1 MRKTTLFL
9 ILFITVLSLSAQLRD
24 GTLMRS
30 ESRQEFD
37 PTKVKGDFYV
47 SPKGNDNW
55 SGTLAEPNGAG
66 TDGPFATIKR
76 AQQGVLDLK
85 SQVYQAKKVSNIS
98 RYIGS
103 SHPLGKGKDI
113 VVFIREGLYTLT
125 SPLSFAPKD
134 GGERV
139 ETNLPTG
146 AFEFHHLRDHYVTYA
161 AYPGEKPVISGGTE
175 VTNWEKAGNCWVAP
189 FTQEDATILIA
200 NGQKQTPA
208 RTPDSGYFTV
218 EKLTN
223 NSEINFKEGD
233 IRSWGDMAYNRI
245 ILMMRW
251 NIAENSIAKVD
262 EKNHRAYLAHSE
274 PRLLLVPPRYYVENV
289 KDAMNLPGEWYFDKG
304 KKEISYIPAKGITNP
319 NEAKICVPR
328 YNQLVTIAGEEGRPV
343 RNLRFYGLTFDMVT
357 AGGTVISCDYTK
369 ACEIEY
375 CELSNSESAAV
386 KLGFGCTNTR
396 IANNLFRQL
405 RKGAIQGRGPKE
417 NGNIRQ
423 QVKQTLIYRNK
434 FVECGGDV
442 VQFLYT
448 NFTTISHNYFYKS
461 YWPNCISCQWGNME
475 EEADGSYLVEFNHFD
490 DMQNDADDTGVIKL
504 AGLTLNSFVRNNL
517 FHRVRR
523 GFTNENVPIWFDCL
537 AKDWVV
543 EKNIY
548 YDIEQRTMKLNG
560 AYIADNIYRD
570 NELIEAPQIAPEEI
584 IEGNPVF
591 AASNLKIMSSALSA
605 SDSIPSG
612 SVVQVSADIFNS
624 GSTGFA
630 PVCLYI
636 NGKVFQTKDFPVVK
650 NNSRR
655 VMFEFRLLNSGRQ
668 EIAIGETQPH
678 ALIVVGERP
687 SIVFDNIR
695 ASEERVLSGESVR
708 VSATA
713 KNVKQANYQ
722 SNIRLYANGK
732 ELKSEALSLKTME
745 EKEVQFVITPEVGVN
760 SVRIEN
766 SSEIILKVFD
776 YKELDFKKEKL
787 LTYISAKAKPAN
799 AEFSHQDGSYKIT
812 ASGHD
817 FFHAEDAYAAV
828 YLRQLVGDFV
838 ATVKVAAF
846 GEKTEAWFRAGLYA
860 RNDITQSFDVVKG
873 SLGSVLMFTTPN
885 RAGIEYD
892 EFGDGS
898 MHKAASENLPE
909 NTTTPVWL
917 KLERHGKTYSG
928 YVSVDGKNW
937 IIQRKSTPLPG
948 LTDAVDLGL
957 AAGSSNGKPY
967 TVTFSDWSVK
977 LQDNRK

>member
-9 ILFITVLSLSAQLRD
+9 MILLMVLSVSAQLRD

-37 PTKVKGDFYV
+37 ATKVKGDFYV
-47 SPKGNDNW
+47 SPNGNDNW
-55 SGTLAEPNGAG
+55 SGTLAEPNAAG

-76 AQQGVLDLK
+76 AQQGVRELK
-85 SQVYQAKKVSNIS
+85 SQVYQAKKMSNIS

-103 SHPLGKGKDI
+103 NHPLGKGKDI
-113 VVFIREGLYTLT
+113 VVFIRKGLYTL
-125 SPLSFAPKD
+125 SAPLEFKPKD

-139 ETNLPTG
+139 ETSLPTG
-146 AFEFHHLRDHYVTYA
+146 AFEFNNLRDHYVTYA
-161 AYPGEKPVISGGTE
+161 AFPGEKPVITGGLE
-175 VTNWEKAGNCWVAP
+175 VTNWEKTGNCWVAP
-189 FTQEDATILIA
+189 FTQENATSLIA

-223 NSEINFKEGD
+223 NSELNFRKGD
-233 IRSWGDMAYNRI
+233 MKNWREMAYNRV
-245 ILMMRW
+245 ILLMRW
-251 NIAENSIAKVD
+251 NIAENSIARVD
-262 EKNHRAYLAHSE
+262 EKNQIAYLARSE

-289 KDAMNLPGEWYFDKG
+289 KDAMDQPGEWYFDKG
-304 KKEISYIPAKGITNP
+304 RKEISYIPVKGISNP
-319 NEAKICVPR
+319 NEAMMSVPR
-328 YNQLVTIAGEEGRPV
+328 YNQLITVTGEEGRPV
-343 RNLRFYGLTFDMVT
+343 RNLRFYGLTFDGVT
-357 AGGTVISCDYTK
+357 AGGTVISFEY
-369 ACEIEY
+369 AHGCELENS
-375 CELSNSESAAV
+375 ELSNSESTAV

-405 RKGAIQGRGPKE
+405 KRGAIQGRGPKE
-417 NGNIRQ
+417 IGNIRQ
-423 QVKQTLIYRNK
+423 QVKQTMIYKNK
-434 FVECGGDV
+434 FIACGGDV

-475 EEADGSYLVEFNHFD
+475 EEADGSYLVEYNHFD

-504 AGLTLNSFVRNNL
+504 AGLTVNSFVRNNL
-517 FHRVRR
+517 FHKVHR
-523 GFTNENVPIWFDCL
+523 GFTNENVPVWFDCL

-548 YDIEQRTMKLNG
+548 YDIEQRMMKLNG
-560 AYIADNIYRD
+560 AYLTDNIYRD
-570 NELIEAPQIAPEEI
+570 NELIEPPQNAPEEI
-584 IEGNPVF
+584 IEGLPAFV
-591 AASNLKIMSSALSA
+591 ASNLNVSGSTLSG
-605 SDSIPSG
+605 SNSLPTG
-612 SVVQVSADIFNS
+612 SVVKVSADIFNS

-630 PVCLYI
+630 PVFLYI
-636 NGKVFQTKDFPVVK
+636 NGKVFQTKEFPVIK

-655 VMFEFRLLNSGRQ
+655 IEFVFRLLNSGRQ
-668 EIAIGETQPH
+668 EIAIGETPAQMVN
-678 ALIVVGERP
+678 VVGEKP
-687 SIVFDNIR
+687 SVVFDLIR
-695 ASEERVLSGESVR
+695 VSEERVLSGECIK

-713 KNVKQANYQ
+713 RNVQQVNYQ
-722 SNIRLYANGK
+722 STIRLYVNGRV
-732 ELKSEALSLKTME
+732 LKSLSLLLKPME
-745 EKEVQFVITPEVGVN
+745 EKEVQFEIFPDVGVYP
-760 SVRIEN
+760 VRIEN
-766 SSEIILKVFD
+766 SSEIMVVVSK
-776 YKELDFKKEKL
+776 YRELDLKKEKL
-787 LTYISAKAKPAN
+787 LTYLSAKSKPAN
-799 AEFSHQDGSYKIT
+799 VLFDPINGSYKI
-812 ASGHD
+812 AAAGSD

-828 YLRQLVGDFV
+828 YLRQLKGDFV
-838 ATVKVAAF
+838 AKVKVDAF

-909 NTTTPVWL
+909 NTTMPVWL
-917 KLERHGKTYSG
+917 KLERHGNTYSG

-948 LTDAVDLGL
+948 LTEAVDLGL
-957 AAGSSNGKPY
+957 AAGSSNGKQY
-967 TVTFSDWSVK
+967 AVTFSGWSVK
-977 LQDNRK
+977 VQE

>member
-1 MRKTTLFL
+1 MRKSILFL
-9 ILFITVLSLSAQLRD
+9 LFFSAYSLSAQLRD

-37 PTKVKGDFYV
+37 PAKARGDFYV

-55 SGTLAEPNGAG
+55 SGTLAEPNKTG

-85 SQVYQAKKVSNIS
+85 AQVYQPKKISNIS

-103 SHPLGKGKDI
+103 NHPLGKGKDI

-125 SPLSFAPKD
+125 SPLTFAPKD

-161 AYPGEKPVISGGTE
+161 AFPGEKPVISGGTE
-175 VTNWEKAGNCWVAP
+175 VTNWKKARNCWVAP
-189 FTQEDATILIA
+189 FSQENATILLA
-200 NGQKQTPA
+200 NGMKQTPA

-223 NSEINFKEGD
+223 NSELNFRKGDVKNWKE
-233 IRSWGDMAYNRI
+233 MAYNRL
-245 ILMMRW
+245 ILLMRW

-262 EKNHRAYLAHSE
+262 EKKQTALLAHPES
-274 PRLLLVPPRYYVENV
+274 RLLLVPPRYYVENV

-304 KKEISYIPAKGITNP
+304 KREISYIPMDGIDNP
-319 NEAKICVPR
+319 NNAKMCVPG
-328 YNQLVTIAGEEGRPV
+328 YNRLVTVTGDEGRPV
-343 RNLRFYGLTFDMVT
+343 RNLRFYGLTFDGVT
-357 AGGTVISCDYTK
+357 SGGTVITYEYVQG
-369 ACEIEY
+369 CELEFA
-375 CELSNSESAAV
+375 ELSNSESTAV
-386 KLGFGCTNTR
+386 KLGYGCSNTR
-396 IANNLFRQL
+396 IANNLFREL

-434 FVECGGDV
+434 FIGCGGDV

-475 EEADGSYLVEFNHFD
+475 EEADESYLVEYNHFD

-570 NELIEAPQIAPEEI
+570 NELIEAPRNAPEEI

-591 AASNLKIMSSALSA
+591 AASNLKIISSVLSA

-612 SVVQVSADIFNS
+612 SVVKVSADIFNS
-624 GSTGFA
+624 GSTGFGT
-630 PVCLYI
+630 VYLYI
-636 NGKVFQTKDFPVVK
+636 KSKVFQTKEFPVIK

-655 VMFEFRLLNSGRQ
+655 IEFEFRLLNNGRQ
-668 EIAIGETQPH
+668 EIAIGETQPQ
-678 ALIVVGERP
+678 AVNVVGERP

-695 ASEERVLSGESVR
+695 ASEERVLSGEVIR
-708 VSATA
+708 VSAAA
-713 KNVKQANYQ
+713 KNVKQENFQ
-722 SNIRLYANGK
+722 SNIHLYANGK
-732 ELKSEALSLKTME
+732 ELNSQALSLLPME
-745 EKEVQFVITPEVGVN
+745 EKEVQFVITPEVGVHN
-760 SVRIEN
+760 VRIEN
-766 SSEIILKVFD
+766 SSEIILKVSE
-776 YKELDFKKEKL
+776 YKELDLKKEKL

-799 AEFSHQDGSYKIT
+799 AEFSQQDGRYKIT
-812 ASGHD
+812 AAGSD
-817 FFHAEDAYAAV
+817 FFHAEDAYATL
-828 YLRQLVGDFV
+828 YLRQLEGDFV
-838 ATVKVAAF
+838 ASVKVAAF

-909 NTTTPVWL
+909 NTTMPVWL
-917 KLERHGKTYSG
+917 KLERHGNTYSG

-948 LTDAVDLGL
+948 LTEAVDLGL

-977 LQDNRK
+977 VQVSQK

>member
-1 MRKTTLFL
+1 MRETSL
-9 ILFITVLSLSAQLRD
+9 VLVLVFMVGSLSAQLRD

-30 ESRQEFD
+30 EARQEFD
-37 PTKVKGDFYV
+37 ASKVKGDFYV
-47 SPKGNDNW
+47 STKGNDNW
-55 SGTLAEPNGAG
+55 SGTLAEPNATG
-66 TDGPFATIKR
+66 TDGPFLTIKR

-85 SQVYQAKKVSNIS
+85 AQVYQPKKISNIS
-98 RYIGS
+98 RYLGS
-103 SHPLGKGKDI
+103 NHPLGKGKDI

-125 SPLSFAPKD
+125 TPLLFAPKD

-161 AYPGEKPVISGGTE
+161 AFPGEKPVISGGIE
-175 VTNWEKAGNCWVAP
+175 VTNWIKTGDSWVAP
-189 FTQEDATILIA
+189 FTQEKATLLLA
-200 NGQKQTPA
+200 NGEKQTPA
-208 RTPDSGYFTV
+208 RTPDTGYFTV

-223 NSEINFKEGD
+223 NSEINFRKGD
-233 IRSWGDMAYNRI
+233 IENWKEMAYNRI
-245 ILMMRW
+245 ILLMRW
-251 NIAENSIAKVD
+251 NIAENSIARVD
-262 EKNHRAYLAHSE
+262 VKKQTAYLAHPE
-274 PRLLLVPPRYYVENV
+274 PRLLLVPPRYYIENV
-289 KDAMNLPGEWYFDKG
+289 KEAMNRPGEWYFDEG
-304 KKEISYIPAKGITNP
+304 KKEISYIPMKGINNP
-319 NEAKICVPR
+319 NEARMCVPR
-328 YNQLVTIAGEEGRPV
+328 YNQLVKVTGEEGRPV
-343 RNLRFYGLTFDMVT
+343 RNLRFYGLTFDGVT
-357 AGGTVISCDYTK
+357 AGGTVISYDY
-369 ACEIEY
+369 AHSCELEY
-375 CELSNSESAAV
+375 SELSNCESPAV
-386 KLGFGCTNTR
+386 KLGFGCSNTR

-405 RKGAIQGRGPKE
+405 KKGAVQGRGPKE
-417 NGNIRQ
+417 IGNIRQ
-423 QVKQTLIYRNK
+423 QLKQTMIYRNK
-434 FVECGGDV
+434 FIECGGDV

-475 EEADGSYLVEFNHFD
+475 EEADGSYLVDYNHFD

-560 AYIADNIYRD
+560 AYLTDNLYRN
-570 NELIEAPQIAPEEI
+570 NELIEAPQNAPEEI
-584 IEGNPVF
+584 IEGEPAF
-591 AASNLKIMSSALSA
+591 AASNLKIMSGILSG
-605 SDSIPSG
+605 SDSIPAG
-612 SVVQVSADIFNS
+612 SMIKVSADIFNS
-624 GSTGFA
+624 GSTGFSA
-630 PVCLYI
+630 VYLYI
-636 NGKVFQTKDFPVVK
+636 NGKVFLTKEFPVIK

-655 VMFEFRLLNSGRQ
+655 IEFEFRLLNSGRQ
-668 EIAIGETQPH
+668 EIAIGETDTQP
-678 ALIVVGERP
+678 LIVVGDKP
-687 SIVFDNIR
+687 SIVFDNIHT
-695 ASEERVLSGESVR
+695 SEESSLSGERIV
-708 VSATA
+708 VSALA
-713 KNVKQANYQ
+713 RNVQPKNFA
-722 SNIRLYANGK
+722 SNIHLFGNGK
-732 ELKSEALSLKTME
+732 ELKSQQLSLQPME
-745 EKEVQFVITPEVGVN
+745 EKEVRFEISPGVGVYP
-760 SVRIEN
+760 VRIEN
-766 SSEIILKVFD
+766 SSEIRIAVSDFRDLD
-776 YKELDFKKEKL
+776 LTKEML

-799 AEFSHQDGSYKIT
+799 VEVDQQNGSYKIT
-812 ASGHD
+812 ASGSD

-828 YLRQLVGDFV
+828 YLSQLKGDFV
-838 ATVKVAAF
+838 ATVKVASF
-846 GEKTEAWFRAGLYA
+846 GEKTEAWFRAGLFA

-909 NTTTPVWL
+909 NTNLPVWL
-917 KLERHGKTYSG
+917 KLERHGNTYTG

-948 LTDAVDLGL
+948 LTDTVDLGL

-977 LQDNRK
+977 LQENRK